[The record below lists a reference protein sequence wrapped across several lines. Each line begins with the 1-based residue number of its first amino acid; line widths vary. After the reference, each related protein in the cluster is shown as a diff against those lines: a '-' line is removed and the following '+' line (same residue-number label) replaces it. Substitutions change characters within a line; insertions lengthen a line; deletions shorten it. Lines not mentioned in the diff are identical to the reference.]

1 MIPFSARSATRLRDL
16 LPQRRLRVIALIS
29 SFNEGDVIG
38 QVIGDL
44 IGNGCEVYLLDNHST
59 DNTVEV
65 ASQWLGR
72 GLIEIEAFP
81 PGPPADLEKQYL
93 WREILM
99 RKSQLAVQLGADWII
114 HADAD
119 ELRESPW
126 PDMSLADA
134 FGVVDS
140 LGFNAVNFA
149 LFNFRPVDDSFRP
162 GDDLRQCFQFYEPGE
177 WVNALQIKAWK
188 NTGVEV
194 DLASSGG
201 HNVAFA
207 ERQVFPIPFILRHY
221 PIRGSEHGRRK
232 VLNERLPRYT
242 RQERA
247 AGWHNHYD
255 AMASEGH
262 SFLWQAQSLTRFDPG
277 NERAELL
284 ARAFDAMLLT
294 GSAAR
299 TGFSPASDPAW
310 LLAHV
315 GNRLGVPVSQELL
328 GQALEELKELLQIF
342 QRDRCADNC
351 PMPRHYEIMRVIAQV
366 ESARA
371 DLTGDFR
378 LSFMWNAI
386 ERKLAAERP
395 LPQRAAL
402 APLTPPVA
410 DDAEDDA
417 TIFLRNTRA
426 MIEAGDLD
434 AAYQLLLSQQEALLE
449 HPQYL
454 FQLGYIGLLSGMLD
468 DANNI
473 FTEAIRHCPDVL
485 KQVIEAYQGRLQ
497 ATPRLALATRS
508 LPSPPPDDP
517 VALAQWQIAREQYE
531 EAFATLTQ
539 ALNERPEDPEIIFQM
554 GVLAQ
559 VCDMHADA
567 TELFYQSAQR
577 APEMTE
583 KIFDYYR
590 QLLAGPSLEEL
601 LTLS

>member
-1 MIPFSARSATRLRDL
+1 MIPFSASSATRLRDL

-44 IGNGCEVYLLDNHST
+44 IDNGCEVYLLDNHST

-72 GLIEIEAFP
+72 GLLKIEAFP

-99 RKSQLAVQLGADWII
+99 RKSQLAAQLGADWII

-149 LFNFRPVDDSFRP
+149 LFNFRPVDDSFQP
-162 GDDLRQCFQFYEPGE
+162 GDDLRQRFQYYEPGE

-188 NTGVEV
+188 NTGVEF

-201 HNVAFA
+201 HNVGFA
-207 ERQVFPIPFILRHY
+207 GRQVFPIPFILRHY
-221 PIRGSEHGRRK
+221 PIRSSAHGRRK

-262 SFLWQAQSLTRFDPG
+262 TFLWRIETLTRFDPG
-277 NERAELL
+277 SARAELL

-299 TGFSPASDPAW
+299 TGFSPAAEPGW

-315 GNRLGVPVSQELL
+315 GKRLGMPVSQELL
-328 GQALEELKELLQIF
+328 GQALEELKELLHIF
-342 QRDRCADNC
+342 QRDKTADNC
-351 PMPRHYEIMRVIAQV
+351 LMPRHFEIMRIIAQV
-366 ESARA
+366 ECSRA

-386 ERKLAAERP
+386 ERKLTGERLRMEEAAAPLSASPAPPTSGFPDAAE
-395 LPQRAAL
+395 
-402 APLTPPVA
+402 
-410 DDAEDDA
+410 DEA
-417 TIFLRNTRA
+417 TAFLRETRS
-426 MIEAGDLD
+426 MIDAGDLD
-434 AAYQLLLSQQEALLE
+434 NAYQLLLSKQEALLD
-449 HPQYL
+449 HPEFL
-454 FQLGYIGLLSGMLD
+454 FQLGCIGLQSGMLD

-473 FTEAIRHCPDVL
+473 FAEAIRQSPDVL
-485 KQVIEAYQGRLQ
+485 KPVIEAYQGRLRIM
-497 ATPRLALATRS
+497 PRRPAPQSGLP
-508 LPSPPPDDP
+508 PSPPHNA
-517 VALAQWQIAREQYE
+517 VELAQWQIAQEQYE
-531 EAFATLTQ
+531 QAFATLNQ
-539 ALNERPEDPEIIFQM
+539 ALNDQPEDPEILFHM

-559 VCDMHADA
+559 VCGMQADA
-567 TELFYQSAQR
+567 TELFCQSAKR
-577 APEMTE
+577 ATEMTD
-583 KIFDYYR
+583 KILAYYR
-590 QLLAGPSLEEL
+590 QQLGGP
-601 LTLS
+601 TL